1 MRVSTGFAPLLLA
14 TIAATAACRGAPAEE
29 TACWCTPGNIAHA
42 KLLDGTQMDGAR
54 LLDMLRRHRQD
65 VAEKRTPRDIKVLD
79 DQLRFAVL
87 DYCQP
92 CGDWI
97 QDRLTIE
104 EMFPMQRLDEATD
117 AVCLGLVLR
126 DGKSVYGQARP
137 RACR

>member
-1 MRVSTGFAPLLLA
+1 MRVSAALAPLLLTA
-14 TIAATAACRGAPAEE
+14 VVATAACRGTPAEE
-29 TACWCTPGNIAHA
+29 ACWCTPGNIAHA
-42 KLLDGTQMDGAR
+42 KLLDGTQMDGAK
-54 LLDMLRRHRQD
+54 LLEMLRRHRQD
-65 VAEKRTPRDIKVLD
+65 VSEKRNPRDIKVLD

-97 QDRLTIE
+97 QDRLTVE
-104 EMFPMQRLDEATD
+104 EMFPLARLDDASD

-126 DGKSVYGQARP
+126 DGTSIYGEARP